1 MDADGNIASLL
12 TYTYASSLESVYC
25 LKDGNFVLIAS
36 QEEAYFKLTRLLT
49 SDIDL
54 SSRGVKEPS
63 HIKEN
68 QKEGETGI
76 K

>member
-1 MDADGNIASLL
+1 MQDG
-12 TYTYASSLESVYC
+12 ES
-25 LKDGNFVLIAS
+25 VLIAS

-76 K
+76 N